1 MILGQV
7 LSLQYVLVK
16 TTTHARSH
24 ARTCTH
30 TQYGDTSKA
39 GHVHLATTAL
49 YTDIQWHRK
58 KEGGG
63 VVSVKHTTKKT
74 CCFVKCM
81 QKGRERTL
89 WMRLSHLHP
98 TTVLRSGTLVLGR
111 SGSNQDNS
119 LGTHAL
125 DVVTLGS
132 LCLSGG
138 DQDPSKKL
146 LSSRLWCSCDWLAPE
161 SKLDQPNYIVH
172 IACIHTVMHGSHE
185 YKFWTDCS
193 STQIATVYLDN
204 HACNPPCWFKQSLFW
219 CL

>member
-1 MILGQV
+1 M
-7 LSLQYVLVK
+7 SLLRLQHM
-16 TTTHARSH
+16 HARMH
-24 ARTCTH
+24 AHAHTHSMVIQARPDMFTWLQRHCT
-30 TQYGDTSKA
+30 QIYNDTE
-39 GHVHLATTAL
+39 
-49 YTDIQWHRK
+49 K

-146 LSSRLWCSCDWLAPE
+146 LSSRL
-161 SKLDQPNYIVH
+161 
-172 IACIHTVMHGSHE
+172 
-185 YKFWTDCS
+185 
-193 STQIATVYLDN
+193 
-204 HACNPPCWFKQSLFW
+204 
-219 CL
+219 